1 MFNLTVELVREVHSV
16 CTYKVTLNEL
26 GDKYEYQ
33 VTVVSTK
40 SGRTFNYDGDQIE
53 SVPEQVLEFVESF
66 LNEDF

>member
-26 GDKYEYQ
+26 GDKHEYQ